1 MEFKKIK
8 LILGVLF
15 VFFLILG
22 TNLID
27 RNNFKKIQSS
37 IETIYE
43 DRLVAQGIIYKMAGY
58 IQQKDMALAISDSS
72 FYLQKNQAINSALN
86 QLIIDYQLTKLTE
99 EEEEVFV
106 DLQRDITA
114 LFADEKES
122 AQNLQGNSSKVE
134 KDLNGIKN
142 ELQILAEIQLKEGRL
157 VLDDSKKAMRTIEL
171 FTQIEIYGLVALAI
185 IFQLLIIG
193 GIRRRKAD

>member
-43 DRLVAQGIIYKMAGY
+43 DRLVAQGIIYKMASY
-58 IQQKDMALAISDSS
+58 VQQKDMALAISDSS
-72 FYLQKNQAINSALN
+72 FYLQKNQVINSALN

-106 DLQRDITA
+106 DLQRDIKA
-114 LFADEKES
+114 LFTDEQES

-171 FTQIEIYGLVALAI
+171 FTQIEIYGLVALAV

-193 GIRRRKAD
+193 GIRRRKED